1 MKTKNFDKKLNLNKK
16 TIVHLNNGEMRNFYG
31 RGVGPVILTYFCPT
45 NDCTQTCCSCVT
57 DCQSVCTS
65 DPCCDQQIP
74 TTIQS

>member
-31 RGVGPVILTYFCPT
+31 RGVGPICLTS
-45 NDCTQTCCSCVT
+45 DCTQTCCSCVT
-57 DCQSVCTS
+57 DCESVCTS
-65 DPCCDQQIP
+65 DPCCAQQIS